1 MPASTPKTSKAATKK
16 AEPSHPTYKDM
27 ICDAISTLKE
37 RNGSSRQA
45 LKKYIQSN
53 FKELKNFDTQF
64 NNAVRRGV
72 EKGEFIQPKGPSGPV
87 KLNIKKKET
96 EKKPKATTKD
106 TATEKPKKAAVKP
119 KKVAV
124 EKEVKPK
131 ETKQKKTTAAKSTAP
146 PKKAPKEKVE
156 KAKPKATPPKK
167 ARKAVPAPAVAEKPA
182 VLTKTKSGRV
192 SKGTAA
198 PKVTKKAAAP
208 RKKASA
214 KKSATAASAPVE
226 E

>member
-131 ETKQKKTTAAKSTAP
+131 ETKQKRLPLQRALHHLRRLQRRKSRRLNQRLLP
-146 PKKAPKEKVE
+146 LRRP
-156 KAKPKATPPKK
+156 
-167 ARKAVPAPAVAEKPA
+167 
-182 VLTKTKSGRV
+182 GRL
-192 SKGTAA
+192 SQ
-198 PKVTKKAAAP
+198 PLL
-208 RKKASA
+208 
-214 KKSATAASAPVE
+214 
-226 E
+226 